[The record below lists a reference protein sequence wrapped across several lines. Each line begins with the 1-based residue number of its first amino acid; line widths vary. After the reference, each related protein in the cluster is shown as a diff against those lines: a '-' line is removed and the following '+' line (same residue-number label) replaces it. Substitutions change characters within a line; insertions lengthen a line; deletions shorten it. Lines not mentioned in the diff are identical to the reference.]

1 MTDNSEGNS
10 DVFLI
15 IDILY
20 HLYINVRNYFFRFGK
35 IADATQYCIKYIT
48 QYIDAPQLYIIIGP
62 IVFSVAMIFHN
73 SFKQAAL
80 FCNRR
85 LPQTV
90 TGVLLLLSL

>member
-35 IADATQYCIKYIT
+35 IADATQYCIK
-48 QYIDAPQLYIIIGP
+48 
-62 IVFSVAMIFHN
+62 
-73 SFKQAAL
+73 
-80 FCNRR
+80 
-85 LPQTV
+85 
-90 TGVLLLLSL
+90 

>member
-20 HLYINVRNYFFRFGK
+20 HFYINVRNYFFRFGK

-48 QYIDAPQLYIIIGP
+48 QYIDAPQLYIII
-62 IVFSVAMIFHN
+62 AMIFHN

-90 TGVLLLLSL
+90 TGVLLLSLSL